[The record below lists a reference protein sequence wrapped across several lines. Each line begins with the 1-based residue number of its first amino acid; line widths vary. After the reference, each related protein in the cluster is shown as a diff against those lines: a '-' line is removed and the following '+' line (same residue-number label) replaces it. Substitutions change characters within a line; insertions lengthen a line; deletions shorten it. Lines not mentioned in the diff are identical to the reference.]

1 MNDLM
6 NNILKGALSIFLI
19 VLALSIFIFA
29 MPDTKDKDYAY
40 VNYDGGYTALGYI
53 AGIEYQFNVTVE
65 DDYGEIYAD
74 GKSEVIELLNSL
86 DEGALISK
94 GVFLKFNNAFEYQ
107 GSVQDFTLTIN
118 TDKHYSDGEVLPSA
132 WERRINSTE
141 SLEKNNFKKNALSYL
156 DFESAPGGSNPLAF
170 IKNMFD

>member
-1 MNDLM
+1 M

-65 DDYGEIYAD
+65 DDYGEIYAE
-74 GKSEVIELLNSL
+74 GKSEVIELLNSFE
-86 DEGALISK
+86 EGTLIRK

-107 GSVQDFTLTIN
+107 GSLQDFTLRIN